1 MSVNRI
7 ALGKRISFYRLKF
20 SMTQEKLADLTNC
33 SREYIAYLENG
44 AKTPSLPILVDL
56 ANALHISVDALLVD
70 SLDYSLSSSDSDLHR
85 LLLDCNETEQE
96 IIIRTAREL
105 KATLVSLGI

>member
-20 SMTQEKLADLTNC
+20 NMTQENLADLTNC

-56 ANALHISVDALLVD
+56 ANALHISVDELLVD
-70 SLDYSLSSSDSDLHR
+70 SLDYSLSFSDSDLHR
-85 LLLDCNETEQE
+85 LLLDCNETEQI
-96 IIIRTAREL
+96 IIIRMAKEL

>member
-33 SREYIAYLENG
+33 SREYIAYLETESRPPVCQSWLISPMLYIFLSIRYWLT
-44 AKTPSLPILVDL
+44 ASIILFLPLIPIYI
-56 ANALHISVDALLVD
+56 AS
-70 SLDYSLSSSDSDLHR
+70 Y
-85 LLLDCNETEQE
+85 
-96 IIIRTAREL
+96 
-105 KATLVSLGI
+105 

>member
-33 SREYIAYLENG
+33 SREYIRFLYNG
-44 AKTPSLPILVDL
+44 
-56 ANALHISVDALLVD
+56 
-70 SLDYSLSSSDSDLHR
+70 
-85 LLLDCNETEQE
+85 
-96 IIIRTAREL
+96 IIIKHQKTEPTYTKTSLFLCEKRRFFMARRE
-105 KATLVSLGI
+105 KGVVPIIYFEKERGKSF